1 MNPSGAW
8 TPEDEKQRKQNNTI
22 RLLIEQAEPVTDRD
36 CQAPYE
42 AGLETGL
49 PYPFIRSD
57 FDGAFSSASAVDSAR
72 SRLLRTVNGSPFPAD
87 AWERTGHVF

>member
-8 TPEDEKQRKQNNTI
+8 TPGDEKQRKQNNTI

-49 PYPFIRSD
+49 AYPFI
-57 FDGAFSSASAVDSAR
+57 
-72 SRLLRTVNGSPFPAD
+72 
-87 AWERTGHVF
+87 

>member
-8 TPEDEKQRKQNNTI
+8 TPGDEKQRKQNNTI

-36 CQAPYE
+36 CQAPCE
-42 AGLETGL
+42 AGSETGL

-57 FDGAFSSASAVDSAR
+57 FDGAFSLPLPRWTMLDHDCFVR
-72 SRLLRTVNGSPFPAD
+72 
-87 AWERTGHVF
+87 